1 MNWKRAIVRILM
13 VIQGFIAGGVLAYI
27 TAKE

>member
-1 MNWKRAIVRILM
+1 MVNILANLSFSH
-13 VIQGFIAGGVLAYI
+13 VVQGIIAGGALTYL

>member
-1 MNWKRAIVRILM
+1 MANILANLSFSH
-13 VIQGFIAGGVLAYI
+13 VAQGIIAGGVLAYI